1 MITIEEY
8 ENNIA
13 ELYSTIEEA
22 LDRVGEDRNITIAE
36 VMCVFTNLLT
46 TAAVESQMKKGAFMR
61 SVEVLYDIKKIEI
74 GEDAIVH

>member
-1 MITIEEY
+1 
-8 ENNIA
+8 
-13 ELYSTIEEA
+13 
-22 LDRVGEDRNITIAE
+22 
-36 VMCVFTNLLT
+36 MCVFTNLLT